1 MCGSCH
7 ITGAL
12 TDGKDAFRFY
22 RMTRT
27 DSIVASGSGS
37 GSGSGSS
44 GSGSEMPSDQFL
56 FGDFGDPESGI
67 TSPYSYHIQLSP
79 TLSGGKNEMDECK
92 PMTHLSLIL
101 NT

>member
-1 MCGSCH
+1 MCGACH

-27 DSIVASGSGS
+27 DSIVGSGS
-37 GSGSGSS
+37 GNDRGSGSGGG
-44 GSGSEMPSDQFL
+44 GSGSDVPSDQFL

-79 TLSGGKNEMDECK
+79 TLSGE
-92 PMTHLSLIL
+92 PMTHLSLIH